1 MSKLLS
7 AAAAASLV
15 AMAALSGPAMAQGKG
30 KTYEL
35 RFQSSDTSGALA
47 FQIARDWA
55 ERVGKMSGGRIRI
68 EMMPVGS
75 VVEYSETLEAVG
87 AGILQGHVTDSSY
100 FTGKDPAFALIAN
113 PVGAWSDPNDMLNF
127 FNYGGG
133 REVYNQIVNPYGVQ
147 FIGASAAAVESIA
160 SRVPIDKVA
169 DLKGLK
175 IRAPEGLVQSTFAAA
190 GASPVNL
197 PQSEVFTS
205 LDKGVIEAADA
216 TTLATNDSMG
226 LHDIA
231 KHPLWPGFH
240 SLPIV
245 DISINKAIWDEMP
258 EDLKTILTVSVNDL
272 ARDSVS
278 RVAMMDKKVAAKL
291 RARGDVTIHDWPLE
305 ERQKFRQIAQ
315 SQWAKFA
322 ERSPNA
328 QKVYQALTA
337 YLKDQGLL

>member
-1 MSKLLS
+1 MTRLLT
-7 AAAAASLV
+7 AACAATMLTVTA
-15 AMAALSGPAMAQGKG
+15 PAFAQ

-47 FQIARDWA
+47 FQIQQDWA
-55 ERVGKMSGGRIRI
+55 KRVGTMSNGRIKI

-75 VVEYSETLEAVG
+75 IVEYNETLDAVG

-113 PVGAWSDPNDMLNF
+113 PVGAWSDPYDMLRF

-133 REVYNQIVNPYGVQ
+133 REVYNEVINPYGVQ
-147 FIGASAAAVESIA
+147 FIGPSAAAVESVA
-160 SRVPIDKVA
+160 SKVPLNGVA
-169 DLKGLK
+169 DLQGLK

-205 LDKGVIEAADA
+205 LDKGVINAADV

-226 LHDIA
+226 IHDVA
-231 KHPLWPGFH
+231 KHPVYPGFH

-245 DISINKAIWDEMP
+245 DVSINKAIWDEMP
-258 EDLKTILTVSVNDL
+258 EDLKAILTVSVNDL
-272 ARDSVS
+272 ARDSIS
-278 RVAMMDKKVAAKL
+278 RVAMQDKKIAAKL
-291 RARGDVTIHDWPLE
+291 RARGDVTIHDWSE
-305 ERQKFRQIAQ
+305 EDRQKFRQIAQ
-315 SQWAKFA
+315 EQWAKFA
-322 ERSPNA
+322 EQSPNA
-328 QKVYQALTA
+328 QKVYQTLTT
-337 YLKDQGLL
+337 YMKDQGLL